1 MITILIADDHTLMRE
16 GLKQILAAHLASQE
30 EAANASPA

>member
-16 GLKQILAAHLASQE
+16 GLKQILAASGE
-30 EAANASPA
+30 VVVGGGGK